1 MRKNEHSRAV
11 ATIGAMALL
20 LGFAA
25 AGAVSAANN
34 NAKDADWTIP
44 RTAYGHPDLQGV
56 WENNNGT
63 PLQRPAAWAGKE
75 RLTDEEFQELMA
87 AVAEATNPGADALF
101 GDQLVLAA
109 IERTKATSYD
119 PTTGNYNQ
127 FWIADRYF
135 TKRTSLVVD

>member
-1 MRKNEHSRAV
+1 MRRHERLNVGSTVAV
-11 ATIGAMALL
+11 AVALL
-20 LGFAA
+20 AFAGAGSTAA
-25 AGAVSAANN
+25 AGNNTNNTAA
-34 NAKDADWTIP
+34 DADWTIP
-44 RTAYGHPDLQGV
+44 RTSYGHPDLQGV
-56 WENNNGT
+56 WANNNGT

-75 RLTDEEFQELMA
+75 RLTDEEFQELRA

-119 PTTGNYNQ
+119 PTTGNYNH

-135 TKRTSLVVD
+135 T